1 MIHGCVKDAPPPRL
15 VPAPVVDLGPMRCP
29 EIDQETKAEAHAST
43 PRPPFDIKDT
53 DGVAAHSATSVRG
66 WISRLEVSERRK
78 NLTLSRTIDLYDRCR
93 SVAPPVKATS

>member
-1 MIHGCVKDAPPPRL
+1 
-15 VPAPVVDLGPMRCP
+15 MRCP

-66 WISRLEVSERRK
+66 WISRLEVSEMRK
-78 NLTLSRTIDLYDRCR
+78 SLTLARTIDLYDRCR
-93 SVAPPVKATS
+93 GAAPPVKATS

>member
-15 VPAPVVDLGPMRCP
+15 VPSPVVDLGPMRCP
-29 EIDQETKAEAHAST
+29 EIDQETKAEAQAST

-93 SVAPPVKATS
+93 GAVAPVKATS